1 MGVVRAVLAVRMVSA
16 LDVPCLNDEALAL
29 ARLAQLERGAVGG
42 ASGYVGGPGVDC
54 EREGRT
60 GDVRLATGDGE
71 LVLAT
76 AARAVAHHVRPVTLV
91 LDLGVRYLGAVQHR
105 AEEVAANSAR
115 VVVAV
120 ARDEEEAG
128 LLPGGR
134 GRQRL
139 VQAVPALVALLD
151 EEAHAGGHVGGGGGD
166 RDAEGAAG

>member
-1 MGVVRAVLAVRMVSA
+1 MGVVRAVRAVRMVSA

-76 AARAVAHHVRPVTLV
+76 AARCSLW
-91 LDLGVRYLGAVQHR
+91 R
-105 AEEVAANSAR
+105 APWRHTVCPCACEYYR
-115 VVVAV
+115 V
-120 ARDEEEAG
+120 E
-128 LLPGGR
+128 
-134 GRQRL
+134 
-139 VQAVPALVALLD
+139 
-151 EEAHAGGHVGGGGGD
+151 
-166 RDAEGAAG
+166 